1 MYIHCRQLW
10 PATKFT
16 VHVRKCT
23 THRPIKWHF
32 PHMTIT
38 ISLRPIEWHF
48 PHITIN
54 RVRGWLSLFQSYRL
68 PCFIHFLLSTVR
80 WRWIFLPAMANQNFC
95 FRISNKS
102 YFTPYPFQ
110 WGSSY
115 FLIVWFCFFLFC
127 QMTHSVRIFQSLDRS
142 MTLKYSQRSFMDL
155 SSKSMLGNVL
165 YWCLNSEELMLRQ
178 ITLTCVSITVKG
190 KLIFIL
196 TVVSIFCPLY
206 KNSSWQRESW

>member
-95 FRISNKS
+95 FRISIS
-102 YFTPYPFQ
+102 PISLLTLFSEVLVIFLLSGFVFSCFARWHTPSEF
-110 WGSSY
+110 
-115 FLIVWFCFFLFC
+115 FKVWTGLW
-127 QMTHSVRIFQSLDRS
+127 H
-142 MTLKYSQRSFMDL
+142 
-155 SSKSMLGNVL
+155 
-165 YWCLNSEELMLRQ
+165 
-178 ITLTCVSITVKG
+178 
-190 KLIFIL
+190 
-196 TVVSIFCPLY
+196 
-206 KNSSWQRESW
+206 